1 MNELAV
7 CLTYLYYVDEQSAE
21 YMPITYTIYSESGG
35 IHKTTWT
42 ANLAEAHAR
51 QGFDVLVI
59 DLDHQAANLT
69 YLFDVEEGR
78 DDPDADNL
86 VRHVLGRPD
95 GDFEDLIRST
105 EEGVDVLPAHNML
118 EEFTE
123 LLLQRERF
131 EENMGD
137 EFNRYEQLYNVL
149 WEENDV
155 QDDYDVVIIDP
166 NARAEIM
173 LYNAIYATRTLV
185 APSKPAGK
193 GNKSLEG
200 LAGLL
205 ESMSENLSI
214 DVGVAAVILSGAG
227 TTSTHTRYI
236 EEMEDEY
243 GIAATI
249 GERQSMMDEMWDA
262 QGTAFKVVEEGWH
275 NGEPGSRRLREREV
289 ETLETILGIANYLTD
304 EFGAEPPQKPS
315 LNIEDTEVVS

>member
-1 MNELAV
+1 
-7 CLTYLYYVDEQSAE
+7 
-21 YMPITYTIYSESGG
+21 MPITYTVYSESGG

-42 ANLAEAHAR
+42 GNLAVAHAR
-51 QGFDVLVI
+51 QGFNVLVI
-59 DLDHQAANLT
+59 DLDHQAADLT

-78 DDPDADNL
+78 DDPEVDNL

-95 GDFEDLIRST
+95 GSFKDLIRST
-105 EEGVDVLPAHNML
+105 DEGIDIIPAHNML

-131 EENMGD
+131 EETMGD
-137 EFNRYEQLYNVL
+137 DFNRYQQLYKVL
-149 WEENDV
+149 WQENNV

-185 APSKPAGK
+185 APTKPAGK

-200 LAGLL
+200 LGDLL
-205 ESMSENLSI
+205 ESMSENLDI

-227 TTSTHTRYI
+227 STSTHNRYI
-236 EEMEDEY
+236 KEMEDEY

-249 GERQSMMDEMWDA
+249 GERKSMMDEMWDA
-262 QGTAFKVVEEGWH
+262 QGSAFKVVEGGWH
-275 NGEPGSRRLREREV
+275 NGEKGTRRLRDREI
-289 ETLETILGIANYLTD
+289 ETLDTIFEIAGTLTE
-304 EFGAEPPQKPS
+304 EFGVAPDTQPK
-315 LNIEDTEVVS
+315 LHIEDAEVASK

>member
-1 MNELAV
+1 
-7 CLTYLYYVDEQSAE
+7 
-21 YMPITYTIYSESGG
+21 MPITYTVYSESGG

-86 VRHVLGRPD
+86 VRHVLDRPN
-95 GDFEDLIRST
+95 GDFDDLIQTT
-105 EEGVDVLPAHNML
+105 EEGVDVLPAHDML

-137 EFNRYEQLYNVL
+137 DFDRYEQLYKVL
-149 WEENDV
+149 WEENNV
-155 QDDYDVVIIDP
+155 QEDYDVVIIDP

-193 GNKSLEG
+193 GNKSLDG
-200 LAGLL
+200 LGGLL
-205 ESMSENLSI
+205 ESMSTNLGI
-214 DVGVAAVILSGAG
+214 DVGVAAVILSGVG
-227 TTSTHTRYI
+227 DTSTHNRYG
-236 EEMEDEY
+236 EQMEAEY
-243 GIAATI
+243 GVAGSI
-249 GERQSMMDEMWDA
+249 GKRESMMDEMWDV

-275 NGEPGSRRLREREV
+275 NGEKEARRLREREV
-289 ETLETILGIANYLTD
+289 ETLETILEVADSLAN
-304 EFGAEPPQKPS
+304 EFDVEPPQEPT
-315 LNIEDTEVVS
+315 LTIEDEEVAPL

>member
-1 MNELAV
+1 
-7 CLTYLYYVDEQSAE
+7 
-21 YMPITYTIYSESGG
+21 MPITYTVYSESGG

-69 YLFDVEEGR
+69 YLFDVEEGH

-86 VRHVLGRPD
+86 VRHVLGRPE

-105 EEGVDVLPAHNML
+105 DEGIDVLPAHDML

-131 EENMGD
+131 EEHMGD
-137 EFNRYEQLYNVL
+137 DYNRYEQLYNVL
-149 WEENDV
+149 WEENNI
-155 QDDYDVVIIDP
+155 QKDYDVVIIDP

-185 APSKPAGK
+185 APTKPAGK
-193 GNKSLEG
+193 GNKSLDG
-200 LAGLL
+200 LSGLL
-205 ESMSENLSI
+205 ESMSENLGI

-227 TTSTHTRYI
+227 DTSTHRRYI
-236 EEMEDEY
+236 EQMEDEY
-243 GIAATI
+243 GIAAAI
-249 GERQSMMDEMWDA
+249 GKRESMMDEMWDA
-262 QGTAFKVVEEGWH
+262 QGSAFKVVEESWH
-275 NGEPGSRRLREREV
+275 NGEKGARRLRDREIESLEIILEIASYLIAEFDV
-289 ETLETILGIANYLTD
+289 ESPE
-304 EFGAEPPQKPS
+304 EPT
-315 LNIEDTEVVS
+315 LNIEGTEVIS

>member
-1 MNELAV
+1 
-7 CLTYLYYVDEQSAE
+7 
-21 YMPITYTIYSESGG
+21 
-35 IHKTTWT
+35 
-42 ANLAEAHAR
+42 
-51 QGFDVLVI
+51 
-59 DLDHQAANLT
+59 
-69 YLFDVEEGR
+69 
-78 DDPDADNL
+78 
-86 VRHVLGRPD
+86 
-95 GDFEDLIRST
+95 
-105 EEGVDVLPAHNML
+105 ML

-149 WEENDV
+149 WEENNV

-185 APSKPAGK
+185 SPSKPAGK

-205 ESMSENLSI
+205 ESMSENLGI

-227 TTSTHTRYI
+227 TTSTHNRYI

-262 QGTAFKVVEEGWH
+262 QGTAFKVVEEAWH
-275 NGEPGSRRLREREV
+275 NGEAGTRRLREREV
-289 ETLETILGIANYLTD
+289 ETLETILDIASYLTD
-304 EFGAEPPQKPS
+304 EFGVEPPQEPE

>member
-1 MNELAV
+1 
-7 CLTYLYYVDEQSAE
+7 
-21 YMPITYTIYSESGG
+21 MPITYTVYSESGG

-86 VRHVLGRPD
+86 VRHVLGRPS
-95 GDFEDLIRST
+95 GSFEDLIHST
-105 EEGVDVLPAHNML
+105 DEGIDVLPAHDML

-137 EFNRYEQLYNVL
+137 SFNRYEQLYKILWDENNVQ
-149 WEENDV
+149 EN
-155 QDDYDVVIIDP
+155 YDVVIVDP

-193 GNKSLEG
+193 GNKSLDG
-200 LAGLL
+200 LSGLL
-205 ESMSENLSI
+205 ESMSENLDI
-214 DVGVAAVILSGAG
+214 DVGVAAVILSGVG
-227 TTSTHTRYI
+227 NTSTHRRYV
-236 EEMEDEY
+236 EQMEDEY
-243 GIAATI
+243 GIAAAM
-249 GERQSMMDEMWDA
+249 GKRESMMDEMWDA
-262 QGTAFKVVEEGWH
+262 QGTAFKVVEEGWQ
-275 NGEPGSRRLREREV
+275 NGEKGARRLREREI
-289 ETLETILGIANYLTD
+289 ESLETILEIADHLAA
-304 EFGAEPPQKPS
+304 EFGVEPPEEP
-315 LNIEDTEVVS
+315 NVDMEEVVS

>member
-1 MNELAV
+1 
-7 CLTYLYYVDEQSAE
+7 
-21 YMPITYTIYSESGG
+21 MPITYTVYSESGG

-42 ANLAEAHAR
+42 ANLAAAHAR

-69 YLFDVEEGR
+69 YLLDVEEGR

-86 VRHVLGRPD
+86 VRHVLGRPG

-105 EEGVDVLPAHNML
+105 DEGIDVLPAHDML

-137 EFNRYEQLYNVL
+137 DFNRYEQLYNVL
-149 WEENDV
+149 WKENDV
-155 QDDYDVVIIDP
+155 QKDYDVVIIDP

-185 APSKPAGK
+185 APTKPAGK
-193 GNKSLEG
+193 GNKSLDG
-200 LAGLL
+200 LSGLL
-205 ESMSENLSI
+205 ESMSEHLGI

-227 TTSTHTRYI
+227 GTSTHRRYI
-236 EEMEDEY
+236 DQMEDEY
-243 GIAATI
+243 GIAAAM
-249 GERQSMMDEMWDA
+249 GKRESMMDEMWDA

-275 NGEPGSRRLREREV
+275 NGEKGTRRRRDREV
-289 ETLETILGIANYLTD
+289 ESLETILEIAGYLAA
-304 EFGAEPPQKPS
+304 EFGVEPPHEPT
-315 LNIEDTEVVS
+315 LTIEGTEVLS

>member
-1 MNELAV
+1 
-7 CLTYLYYVDEQSAE
+7 
-21 YMPITYTIYSESGG
+21 MPITYTVYSESGG

-69 YLFDVEEGR
+69 YLFNVEEGR

-86 VRHVLGRPD
+86 VRHVLERPS
-95 GDFEDLIRST
+95 GSFEDLIYST
-105 EEGVDVLPAHNML
+105 DEGIDVLPAHDML

-137 EFNRYEQLYNVL
+137 SFNRYEQLYKILWDENNVQ
-149 WEENDV
+149 EN
-155 QDDYDVVIIDP
+155 YDVVIVDP

-193 GNKSLEG
+193 GNKSLDG
-200 LAGLL
+200 LSGLL
-205 ESMSENLSI
+205 ESMSENLNI
-214 DVGVAAVILSGAG
+214 DVGVAAVILSGVG
-227 TTSTHTRYI
+227 NTSTHRRYV
-236 EEMEDEY
+236 EQMEDEY
-243 GIAATI
+243 GIAAAM
-249 GERQSMMDEMWDA
+249 GKRESMMDEMWDA
-262 QGTAFKVVEEGWH
+262 QGTAFKVVEEGWQ
-275 NGEPGSRRLREREV
+275 NGEKGARRLREREI
-289 ETLETILGIANYLTD
+289 ESLETILEIADHLAA
-304 EFGAEPPQKPS
+304 EFGVEPPEEP
-315 LNIEDTEVVS
+315 NVDVEEVIS

>member
-1 MNELAV
+1 
-7 CLTYLYYVDEQSAE
+7 
-21 YMPITYTIYSESGG
+21 MPITYTVYSESGG

-86 VRHVLGRPD
+86 VRHVLGRPS
-95 GDFEDLIRST
+95 GSFEDLIHST
-105 EEGVDVLPAHNML
+105 DEGIDVLPAHDML

-137 EFNRYEQLYNVL
+137 SFNRYEQLYKILWDENNVQ
-149 WEENDV
+149 EN
-155 QDDYDVVIIDP
+155 YDVVIVDP

-193 GNKSLEG
+193 GNKSLDG
-200 LAGLL
+200 LSGLL
-205 ESMSENLSI
+205 ESMSGNLNI
-214 DVGVAAVILSGAG
+214 DVGVAAVILSGVG
-227 TTSTHTRYI
+227 NTSTHRRYV
-236 EEMEDEY
+236 EQMEDEY
-243 GIAATI
+243 GIAAAM
-249 GERQSMMDEMWDA
+249 GKRESMMDEMWDA
-262 QGTAFKVVEEGWH
+262 QGTAFKVIEEGWQ
-275 NGEPGSRRLREREV
+275 NGEKDARRLRDREIKS
-289 ETLETILGIANYLTD
+289 LETILEIADHLTA
-304 EFGAEPPQKPS
+304 EFDVEPPEEPTVDV
-315 LNIEDTEVVS
+315 EEVIS

>member
-1 MNELAV
+1 
-7 CLTYLYYVDEQSAE
+7 
-21 YMPITYTIYSESGG
+21 MPITYTVYSESGG

-42 ANLAEAHAR
+42 ANLAKAHAR

-86 VRHVLGRPD
+86 VRHILGRPN
-95 GDFEDLIRST
+95 GPFGELIHST
-105 EEGVDVLPAHNML
+105 DENIDILPAHDML

-137 EFNRYEQLYNVL
+137 DFNRYEQLYNVL
-149 WEENDV
+149 WKQNDV
-155 QDDYDVVIIDP
+155 QEDYDVVIIDP

-200 LAGLL
+200 LSGLL
-205 ESMSENLSI
+205 ESMGENLGI
-214 DVGVAAVILSGAG
+214 DVGVAAIILSGAG
-227 TTSTHTRYI
+227 STSTHNRYI
-236 EEMEDEY
+236 EEMEEEY

-249 GERQSMMDEMWDA
+249 GERKSMMDEMWDA
-262 QGTAFKVVEEGWH
+262 QGSAFKVVEEGWH
-275 NGEPGSRRLREREV
+275 NGQKSTRRLRDREV
-289 ETLETILGIANYLTD
+289 ETLETILEIANYLTD
-304 EFGAEPPQKPS
+304 EFGVEPPQEPE
-315 LNIEDTEVVS
+315 LNLEDTGVVSR

>member
-1 MNELAV
+1 
-7 CLTYLYYVDEQSAE
+7 
-21 YMPITYTIYSESGG
+21 MPITYTVYSESGG

-86 VRHVLGRPD
+86 VRHVLGRPS
-95 GDFEDLIRST
+95 GSFEDLIHST
-105 EEGVDVLPAHNML
+105 DEGIDVLPAHDML

-137 EFNRYEQLYNVL
+137 SFNRYEQLYKILWDENNVH
-149 WEENDV
+149 EN
-155 QDDYDVVIIDP
+155 YDVVIVDP

-193 GNKSLEG
+193 GNKSLDG
-200 LAGLL
+200 LSGLL
-205 ESMSENLSI
+205 ESMSENLNI
-214 DVGVAAVILSGAG
+214 DVGVAAVILSGVG
-227 TTSTHTRYI
+227 NTSTHRRYV
-236 EEMEDEY
+236 EQMEDEY
-243 GIAATI
+243 GVAAAM
-249 GERQSMMDEMWDA
+249 GKRESMMDEMWDA
-262 QGTAFKVVEEGWH
+262 QGTAFKVVEEGWQ
-275 NGEPGSRRLREREV
+275 NGEKGARRLREREI
-289 ETLETILGIANYLTD
+289 ESLETILDIADHLAA
-304 EFGAEPPQKPS
+304 EFGIEPPEEPTVDV
-315 LNIEDTEVVS
+315 EEVVS